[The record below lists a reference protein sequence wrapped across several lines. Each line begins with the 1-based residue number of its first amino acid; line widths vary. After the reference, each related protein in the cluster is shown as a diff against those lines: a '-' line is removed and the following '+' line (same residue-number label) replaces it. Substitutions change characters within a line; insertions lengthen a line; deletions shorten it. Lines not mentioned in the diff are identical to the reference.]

1 MQISKQELR
10 QIINEEIDTAIEEGW
25 LDRFKSRASGVG
37 GAAKAAGGALGKR
50 ATSIGRAVIG
60 KGNKPSPVA
69 GAGKGAYGHGK
80 KTKIIDLHKKKIEK
94 LLLTLDQPLG
104 DLLDDL
110 KNDVNKLGLADSQG
124 IQQILD
130 LIEKH
135 QIVLQQD
142 EMRISELL
150 GQLLQ
155 AVGAGEITQEE

>member
-25 LDRFKSRASGVG
+25 LDRLKSRASGVG
-37 GAAKAAGGALGKR
+37 AGVKGVAQRAAGAVKYA
-50 ATSIGRAVIG
+50 ATGDAEST
-60 KGNKPSPVA
+60 
-69 GAGKGAYGHGK
+69 AGKISGSYGHGK
-80 KTKIIDLHKKKIEK
+80 KTKIIDLHKKKVEK

-104 DLLDDL
+104 ALLDDL

-124 IQQILD
+124 IQRILD

-135 QIVLQQD
+135 QIVLQRDQ
-142 EMRISELL
+142 MRISKLL